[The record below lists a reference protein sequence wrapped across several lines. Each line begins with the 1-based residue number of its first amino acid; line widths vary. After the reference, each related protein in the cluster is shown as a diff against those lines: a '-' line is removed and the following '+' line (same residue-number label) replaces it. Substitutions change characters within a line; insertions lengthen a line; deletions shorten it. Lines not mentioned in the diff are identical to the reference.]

1 MYICIYIPMDIPTGI
16 DFRWNLWLANHPTP
30 RQEVASMDIS
40 LHETAVAQ
48 ETVYE
53 ARTHRRNR
61 EKP

>member
-1 MYICIYIPMDIPTGI
+1 MDIPTGI
-16 DFRWNLWLANHPTP
+16 DFRWNFWLANHPTP